1 VEEGDS
7 FQRADETAHD
17 HPLEPPE
24 VFSNL
29 NSLIERAAA
38 DLLKSNH
45 AIALTGAGMST
56 ESGIP
61 DFRGPNGIWTKNPE
75 AERKAYETY
84 HNFLRNPK
92 GYWEDVLSGRSM
104 LGDLT
109 TASPNPGHEA
119 LVELEKVGI
128 LKSVLTQNID
138 GLHVKAGS
146 KRVLEYHGSVLK
158 LRCPSCGMRY
168 QRDEYD
174 LKGLMLED
182 KLPPRCNKCSSPIKG
197 DVVHFNEPIP
207 SDVAQES
214 LDEAWKC
221 DLMLICGTSAV
232 VYPFAQL
239 PRVARQR
246 RVEEGRTAEAVTT
259 IIEVNAEP
267 TPLTAEG
274 ISDYLIQGR
283 TAEILPKIVEAV
295 KKLSR

>member
-1 VEEGDS
+1 LD
-7 FQRADETAHD
+7 
-17 HPLEPPE
+17 
-24 VFSNL
+24 
-29 NSLIERAAA
+29 SLIEQAAT
-38 DLLKSNH
+38 DLLKSHH

-75 AERKAYETY
+75 AERRAYETY
-84 HNFLRNPK
+84 HNFLRDPK
-92 GYWEDVLSGRSM
+92 GYWQDVLSGRSM

-109 TASPNPGHEA
+109 SAQPNPGHHA
-119 LVELEKVGI
+119 LVDLEKLGI

-138 GLHVKAGS
+138 GLHVKAGN
-146 KRVLEYHGSVLK
+146 KRVLEYHGSILK
-158 LRCPSCGMRY
+158 LRCPSCGTRY
-168 QRDEYD
+168 ERSEYD
-174 LKGLMLED
+174 LQALMRED
-182 KLPPRCNKCSSPIKG
+182 KLPPRCSKCSSPIKG

-207 SDVAQES
+207 QDVAQES
-214 LDEAWKC
+214 MEEAWKC

-239 PRVARQR
+239 PRIARQR
-246 RVEEGRTAEAVTT
+246 RFDEVRSPVTTTT

-283 TAEILPKIVEAV
+283 TAEILPRIVEAV
-295 KKLSR
+295 NKLASK